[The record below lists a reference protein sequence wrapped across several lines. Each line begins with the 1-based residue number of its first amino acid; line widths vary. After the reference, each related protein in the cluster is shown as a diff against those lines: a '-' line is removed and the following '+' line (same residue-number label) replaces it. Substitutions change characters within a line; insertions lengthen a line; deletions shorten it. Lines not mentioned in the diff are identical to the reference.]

1 MTLSIFAAC
10 RCLVLDSMPRP
21 EVSKTNILNANLIYD
36 FIVLDLYLLNIDKT
50 RFNSNVSSSL
60 SRLSIEIEA
69 PYSANRSWMIANIE
83 KKKHISKSL
92 IWKHQDRIIFRTTF
106 HTIWKWIAAQLEWI
120 NIVYFIVC
128 IHALI
133 KHLFVFIPSHNLQ
146 YYTESIHSTVQGFCC
161 NI

>member
-1 MTLSIFAAC
+1 MSIFAAC
-10 RCLVLDSMPRP
+10 RCLVLDLMPRP

-50 RFNSNVSSSL
+50 RFNLNVSSSL
-60 SRLSIEIEA
+60 SWLSIEIEA
-69 PYSANRSWMIANIE
+69 PYSANKRWKMANI
-83 KKKHISKSL
+83 KRKN
-92 IWKHQDRIIFRTTF
+92 IFQKLSFQNIKGESHYFFR
-106 HTIWKWIAAQLEWI
+106 LLREWI
-120 NIVYFIVC
+120 NIAYFFVC

-146 YYTESIHSTVQGFCC
+146 YYTESIHSTVQSFCC

>member
-10 RCLVLDSMPRP
+10 RCLVLDLMPRP
-21 EVSKTNILNANLIYD
+21 EVSKTNILNANLIYG

-50 RFNSNVSSSL
+50 RLNSNVSSSL

-69 PYSANRSWMIANIE
+69 AYSANKRWMIANIE
-83 KKKHISKSL
+83 KKKYISKTFIS
-92 IWKHQDRIIFRTTF
+92 KHQGRIIFRTTYF
-106 HTIWKWIAAQLEWI
+106 FKLLREWI
-120 NIVYFIVC
+120 NIAYFFVC

-146 YYTESIHSTVQGFCC
+146 YYTESIHSTVQQFCC

>member
-10 RCLVLDSMPRP
+10 RCLVLDLMPRP

-50 RFNSNVSSSL
+50 RFNSDVSSSL

-69 PYSANRSWMIANIE
+69 AYFANKRWMIANIE
-83 KKKHISKSL
+83 KKKYISKTFIS
-92 IWKHQDRIIFRTTF
+92 KHHRITFRTTYSF
-106 HTIWKWIAAQLEWI
+106 KLLREWI
-120 NIVYFIVC
+120 NIAYFFVC

-146 YYTESIHSTVQGFCC
+146 YYTESIHSTVQQFCC

>member
-10 RCLVLDSMPRP
+10 RCLVLDLMPRP
-21 EVSKTNILNANLIYD
+21 EVSKTNILNANLIYG

-50 RFNSNVSSSL
+50 RFNSDVSSSL

-69 PYSANRSWMIANIE
+69 AYSANKRWMIANIE
-83 KKKHISKSL
+83 EKKYISKTFIS
-92 IWKHQDRIIFRTTF
+92 KHHRITFRTTYF
-106 HTIWKWIAAQLEWI
+106 FKLLIGWI
-120 NIVYFIVC
+120 NIAYFFVC

-146 YYTESIHSTVQGFCC
+146 YYTEFIHSTVQ
-161 NI
+161 

>member
-10 RCLVLDSMPRP
+10 RCLVLDLMPRP

-60 SRLSIEIEA
+60 SSLSIEIEA
-69 PYSANRSWMIANIE
+69 PVLCKQKMNDSKYWKE
-83 KKKHISKSL
+83 KIYISKNFIS
-92 IWKHQDRIIFRTTF
+92 KHQGTITFRTTSF
-106 HTIWKWIAAQLEWI
+106 FELLRELI
-120 NIVYFIVC
+120 NIAYFFVC

-146 YYTESIHSTVQGFCC
+146 YYTESIHSTVQ
-161 NI
+161 

>member
-1 MTLSIFAAC
+1 MILSIFAAC
-10 RCLVLDSMPRP
+10 RCLVLGSMPRP

-69 PYSANRSWMIANIE
+69 PVLCKQKMNDSKYWKEKMYFKKFDLKILNIAYC
-83 KKKHISKSL
+83 
-92 IWKHQDRIIFRTTF
+92 F
-106 HTIWKWIAAQLEWI
+106 
-120 NIVYFIVC
+120 VC